1 MIELKTR
8 VKQLEGLVQD
18 LTAALRQAT
27 SGQLQLPPSR
37 PYPQI
42 KIENDHGRSFTPNQY
57 ALPPGQRHEAADE
70 ESVAAVL
77 QQLREGSPSHQNRP
91 DSSSDFFESKINQL
105 LAQLPN
111 RKMCDTLV
119 ASFFARVDWQIHVST
134 LLEYFATRLHPC

>member
-8 VKQLEGLVQD
+8 VKQLEGVVQD

-27 SGQLQLPPSR
+27 SGQLQLPAPR

-42 KIENDHGRSFTPNQY
+42 KIEADHGRSFTPNQY

-77 QQLREGSPSHQNRP
+77 QQLREGSPSHQGRGEAN
-91 DSSSDFFESKINQL
+91 SFEAKINQL

-119 ASFFARVDWQIHVST
+119 ASFFARVDWQIHVS
-134 LLEYFATRLHPC
+134 LRWPFATRLHPR

>member
-8 VKQLEGLVQD
+8 VKQLEGLVHD

-27 SGQLQLPPSR
+27 SGQLQLPPAR

-42 KIENDHGRSFTPNQY
+42 KIEHDNRSFAPTQY
-57 ALPPGQRHEAADE
+57 ALQPGHRHEAADE

-77 QQLREGSPSHQNRP
+77 QQLREGSPSHQARAG
-91 DSSSDFFESKINQL
+91 STSFEYDLNQL

-119 ASFFARVDWQIHVST
+119 ASFFARVDWQIHVSLPITALFCHST
-134 LLEYFATRLHPC
+134 LPRP